1 MGVPTQ
7 VSGLY
12 NGPLG
17 QSQLPQQVTSTPF
30 GTVVTSGGIYNGA
43 GQQYSYTSTG
53 GNTGIAT
60 RPGASSPVSFT
71 SGGGS
76 GGGSSGKLPYIF
88 LKPYDQYALAGYQGA
103 IDTAQAGAD
112 SAKAAAGRVA
122 GRITN
127 ATADLDEARR
137 AAGSISGA
145 ITNVNK
151 MADAL
156 SPYAQQIGG
165 QGSALMSLY
174 NQLITGDTSRGG
186 MGTDYLNSIRGAA
199 DALLKVNPDDYV
211 ASAVSDAQGQTQ
223 NSYEQGA
230 RELAR
235 RGVNVNSGAYAAL
248 QGQRDRAL
256 AVLRSSV
263 ATAARRQGLQDQIA
277 ALTQRAGLFKDV
289 IGTAQSVGQQGT
301 TDLATAAGIV
311 QKQGDMFATAG
322 SMAQQQ
328 SNAFANIGGVE
339 INLGQLDLQS
349 EGVVQDAINNVVAMQ
364 QAMAKFYQDI
374 APRKTIVQN
383 PNGSYTITTT
393 NSSY

>member
-12 NGPLG
+12 SGPLG

-30 GTVVTSGGIYNGA
+30 GTVVLSGGIYNGA
-43 GQQYSYTSTG
+43 GQQYSYKSTG

-60 RPGASSPVSFT
+60 RPGASSSVSFT
-71 SGGGS
+71 SGGGGS
-76 GGGSSGKLPYIF
+76 GTPAAP
-88 LKPYDQYALAGYQGA
+88 KPTAASLYQEA
-103 IDTAQAGAD
+103 IDTAKSGVD
-112 SAKAAAGRVA
+112 SVKAAAGRVA

-137 AAGSISGA
+137 AAGSITGA
-145 ITNVNK
+145 ITNVTK

-199 DALLKVNPDDYV
+199 DALLKINPDDYV

-301 TDLATAAGIV
+301 TDLTTAAGIV

-322 SMAQQQ
+322 SMAAQQ

-349 EGVVQDAINNVVAMQ
+349 EGVVQDAINNVAAMQ
-364 QAMAKFYQDI
+364 QAMAQFYKDTMTQ
-374 APRKTIVQN
+374 
-383 PNGSYTITTT
+383 TTT
-393 NSSY
+393 TDKWSYRDDVTQTTTFK

>member
-30 GTVVTSGGIYNGA
+30 GTVVHSGGFYNRY
-43 GQQYSYTSTG
+43 GQVINRTSK
-53 GNTGIAT
+53 
-60 RPGASSPVSFT
+60 PPLSSFSF
-71 SGGGS
+71 SSS
-76 GGGSSGKLPYIF
+76 GGGSS
-88 LKPYDQYALAGYQGA
+88 KPIAPEPTAADFYQKA
-103 IDTAQAGAD
+103 IDTAQTGVD

-127 ATADLDEARR
+127 AAADLDAARK

-145 ITNVNK
+145 ITNVNN

-156 SPYAQQIGG
+156 TPYAQQIGK
-165 QGSALMSLY
+165 QGNAFMSLY
-174 NQLITGDTSRGG
+174 EQLIAGNTSRGG
-186 MGTDYLNSIRGAA
+186 MGADYLNSIRGAA
-199 DALLKVNPDDYV
+199 DELLKVNPDDYV
-211 ASAVSDAQGQTQ
+211 ASAVSDVQGQTQ

-256 AVLRSSV
+256 AVLRASV
-263 ATAARRQGLQDQIA
+263 ATAARRHGLQDQIA
-277 ALTQRAGLFKDV
+277 ALTQRVNLFKDV
-289 IGTAQSVGQQGT
+289 INTAQSVGQQGT
-301 TDLATAAGIV
+301 ADIVTAAGIV

-322 SMAQQQ
+322 SMATQQ

-349 EGVVQDAINNVVAMQ
+349 EGVVQDAINNVAAMQ
-364 QAMAKFYQDI
+364 QAMAQFYKDTMTQ
-374 APRKTIVQN
+374 TQ
-383 PNGSYTITTT
+383 TITTDKWGYRDDT
-393 NSSY
+393 TQTTTSTFK

>member
-12 NGPLG
+12 SGPLG

-30 GTVVTSGGIYNGA
+30 GTVVLSGGIYNGA
-43 GQQYSYTSTG
+43 GQQYSYKSTG

-60 RPGASSPVSFT
+60 RPGASSSVSFT
-71 SGGGS
+71 SGGGGS
-76 GGGSSGKLPYIF
+76 GTPAAP
-88 LKPYDQYALAGYQGA
+88 KPTAASLYQEA
-103 IDTAQAGAD
+103 IDTAKSGVD

-145 ITNVNK
+145 ITNVNN
-151 MADAL
+151 MAEAL
-156 SPYAQQIGG
+156 TPYAQQIGG

-174 NQLITGDTSRGG
+174 RQLITGDTSRGG
-186 MGTDYLNSIRGAA
+186 MGADYLNSIRGAA

-322 SMAQQQ
+322 SMAAQQ

-349 EGVVQDAINNVVAMQ
+349 EGVVQDVINNVAAMQ
-364 QAMAKFYQDI
+364 QAMAQFYKDTMRQTVDQ
-374 APRKTIVQN
+374 RN
-383 PNGSYTITTT
+383 PNGTHIYTTT
-393 NSSY
+393 SYS

>member
-1 MGVPTQ
+1 
-7 VSGLY
+7 
-12 NGPLG
+12 
-17 QSQLPQQVTSTPF
+17 
-30 GTVVTSGGIYNGA
+30 VVTSGGIYNGA

-60 RPGASSPVSFT
+60 RPGVSSSVSFT

-76 GGGSSGKLPYIF
+76 GSSSSGKLPYIY
-88 LKPYDQYALAGYQGA
+88 LKPHDQYALAGYQGA

-349 EGVVQDAINNVVAMQ
+349 EGVVQDAINNVTAMQ

-374 APRKTIVQN
+374 APRTTRVQN
-383 PNGSYTITTT
+383 PNGSYTVTTT